1 MFNSKY
7 NNWNHSSY
15 INQLKKYLNDQSI
28 FNQSINQSRIYI
40 TFLCLNIKD
49 QDNNTFGLQ
58 KIINVDKFNIIKE
71 FLLSNGYK
79 LCNETI
85 KKSQYENKLRIQ
97 INNNDNEYYRT
108 STLNV
113 DVFNNI
119 LFSEL
124 YYQTIEPSQ
133 FPNIVK
139 YSKYN
144 SVIFKK
150 NNISISFNLFNF
162 NNQEHNNNSYNIE
175 IVIKKYTSLYFNEKT
190 ILELNKIISLINN

>member
-71 FLLSNGYK
+71 FLLSNGYN

-119 LFSEL
+119 IFSEL

>member
-58 KIINVDKFNIIKE
+58 KIINIDKFNIIKE

-108 STLNV
+108 STLRV

-119 LFSEL
+119 IFSEL

>member
-119 LFSEL
+119 IFSEL

>member
-49 QDNNTFGLQ
+49 QDNNNFGLQ

-119 LFSEL
+119 IFSEL

-162 NNQEHNNNSYNIE
+162 NNQEYGNNSYNIE

>member
-7 NNWNHSSY
+7 NNCNHSSY

-49 QDNNTFGLQ
+49 QNNNTFGLQ

-108 STLNV
+108 STLRV

-119 LFSEL
+119 IFSEL

>member
-108 STLNV
+108 STLSV

-119 LFSEL
+119 IFSEL

>member
-1 MFNSKY
+1 MFNLKY

-162 NNQEHNNNSYNIE
+162 NNQEHSNNSYNIE